1 MTTFADKWTPKRP
14 ATQNTKALAAA
25 NDLLRDEKRKIVN
38 AIWHCTDAVK
48 LAEIKQLLEIKC
60 S

>member
-1 MTTFADKWTPKRP
+1 MSNLNNNKKD
-14 ATQNTKALAAA
+14 LAAA

-38 AIWHCTDAVK
+38 ALWHCTDAAK
-48 LAEIKQLLEIKC
+48 LVQIKKLLGVQC